1 MLHVDRF
8 CLCTLP
14 GNADDTQESDSDDDS
29 DETMR
34 RFLAFANRGRASGSG
49 LPAIL
54 AQLNRAVEDADDS
67 DAETADLFVSCVA
80 GVIRQGTSLAACSLV
95 GCLISRRPEL

>member
-1 MLHVDRF
+1 MLYVHPF
-8 CLCTLP
+8 CLCVSA
-14 GNADDTQESDSDDDS
+14 GNADGSQESDSDDDS

-80 GVIRQGTSLAACSLV
+80 GVIRQGMSPAAHNLARWR
-95 GCLISRRPEL
+95 ISRRREL